1 MLGWKVVLRKE
12 PRGTRVALGVH
23 VRPEMQCFTIGRDE
37 AHLGL
42 TPHLLHEDTDVFSPI
57 MQYSRV
63 LDKDEVNRELLAA
76 EEEPEF
82 EDIHGAD
89 NDGAEGKDKD
99 LYN

>member
-1 MLGWKVVLRKE
+1 MASGL
-12 PRGTRVALGVH
+12 H

-37 AHLGL
+37 AHPGL
-42 TPHLLHEDTDVFSPI
+42 TPHLLHEDTNAFSPI

-63 LDKDEVNRELLAA
+63 LDRDKVNCEVVAA
-76 EEEPEF
+76 EEELKF

-89 NDGAEGKDKD
+89 NDGAEGEDED